1 MEYVYPK
8 FEQKQIVYLVQRF
21 TPIKC
26 VVDELYIHYTI
37 NGPKI
42 MYVLRAYGMK
52 DVVNNIPEDSLY
64 STMEEAKEVAIRSY
78 KNSYSKDK
86 IRKEYKEQLK
96 KITDR
101 YEPLLNDFNKNFKQ
115 TIKNIE
121 SVTEEQYDKYE
132 EEYQKSLQPK
142 IEETNNEPNS

>member
-1 MEYVYPK
+1 MEYVTPK

-26 VVDELYIHYTI
+26 VVDELYIHYTV

-42 MYVLRAYGMK
+42 MYVLRAYGMGQP
-52 DVVNNIPEDSLY
+52 VNNISEDVLY
-64 STMEEAKEVAIRSY
+64 STLEEAKEAAIRSY

-96 KITDR
+96 KITER
-101 YEPLLNDFNKNFKQ
+101 YEPLLKNFNEKFKE

-121 SVTEEQYDKYE
+121 AVTEEQYDKYE
-132 EEYQKSLQPK
+132 EDYQKSLQPK
-142 IEETNNEPNS
+142 TEEQSNESTS